1 MAEAQKEFS
10 IVGKRTPRIDAYER
24 VTGQA
29 QYTGDIQLPG
39 MLYARVLRSSL
50 PHAKIISIDTSK
62 AEKLPGVKA
71 VIHYGNAQVPWSSGG
86 LTHQRFI
93 FNNPVRYVG
102 DAVAAVAATD
112 RHIAEDALGLI
123 EIKYEKIPYVID
135 ANEALKP
142 DAPKITP
149 NGNLSVGKGAFS
161 APIEESWGDLE
172 KGFKEADRVFEDTYI
187 SKHVNNAQIERRVS
201 IAKWDGGKLTVF
213 ASTQGVSNAR
223 TDIAKDF
230 GLPLSKV
237 RVVCKYMGGGF
248 GNKNQAQDYDYMT
261 AVLAKTTGQPV
272 KLEFTRE
279 DDYIGMHGRWSSE
292 QHYKIGVK
300 NDGTITAVQLDA
312 VTNMGAYRKQSGNL
326 SGTDFYQIP
335 NFKKL
340 IKPVH
345 TNTVVAA
352 NYRAPAYPQ
361 SVFGF
366 ASFLDQIAYEL
377 GINPLDMFM
386 RNRIRMYKSKIPF
399 TSNYLE
405 QCIIEGSKRIGW
417 SEKWHKPGATSGPKK
432 HGIGMALGGYPFRPG
447 LGAATIRVNPDG
459 TAHVLVGVTD
469 IGTGAKSTMAIIA
482 SEALGIPLNQ
492 IQLTN
497 GDTDT
502 TPYSV
507 GESGSRTTAFTGPA
521 VVAAAEDVRKQIFAL
536 AAGQLKIKPEELD
549 LREGQVFAKPDPSQ
563 KIPLGQV
570 VKDSGELIGR
580 ATTNPSFPKEIEG
593 KSFIA
598 HFAEVEVDTWAGH
611 VQVTRY
617 VAAHDCGTILNRL
630 TAESQVKGGVMQGI
644 GMALTEE
651 LLIDPLT
658 ATPINPN
665 YRDAKVPTHLEAPEV
680 EVIFIENYDPYGVFG
695 GKVVGEPPITAAV
708 ATIANAIFNATGKRF
723 KVLPIT
729 PDKILQAVQ
738 V

>member
-1 MAEAQKEFS
+1 MAQEQKEFS

-29 QYTGDIQLPG
+29 HYTGDIQVPG
-39 MLYARVLRSSL
+39 MLYARVLRSNV
-50 PHAKIISIDTSK
+50 PHAKILSIDTSK
-62 AEKLPGVKA
+62 AEKLPGVK
-71 VIHYGNAQVPWSSGG
+71 VIIHHGNAQVPWSSGG
-86 LTHQRFI
+86 HTHRRYI

-102 DAVAAVAATD
+102 DPVAAVAATD
-112 RHIAEDALGLI
+112 RHIAEDALKLI
-123 EIKYEKIPYVID
+123 DVKYEKIPHVLD
-135 ANEALKP
+135 PNEALKP
-142 DAPKITP
+142 DAPKIAP
-149 NGNLSVGKGAFS
+149 SGNLSVGKGAFS
-161 APIEESWGDLE
+161 APIEETWGDIE
-172 KGFKEADRVFEDTYI
+172 QGFKDADRVFEDTYI
-187 SKHVNNAQIERRVS
+187 SKHVNNAQLERRVS
-201 IAKWDGGKLTVF
+201 IAKWDAGKLTVY

-237 RVVCKYMGGGF
+237 RVLCKYMGGGF
-248 GNKNQAQDYDYMT
+248 GNKNQAQDYDYM
-261 AVLAKTTGQPV
+261 AAMLAKFAGQPV
-272 KLEFTRE
+272 KFEFTRE
-279 DDYIGMHGRWSSE
+279 DDFIGMHGRWASE

-300 NDGTITAVQLDA
+300 KDGTITAVSLDA

-326 SGTDFYQIP
+326 SGTDFYNIP
-335 NFKKL
+335 NFRKV

-366 ASFLDQIAYEL
+366 ASFLDQIAFEL

-386 RNRIRMYKSKIPF
+386 RNRAQKSKGKLAY

-405 QCIIEGSKRIGW
+405 QCIVEGSKRIGW
-417 SEKWHKPGATSGPKK
+417 SEKWHKPGVAAGVVK
-432 HGIGMALGGYPFRPG
+432 HGIGMAIAGYPFRPG
-447 LGAATIRVNPDG
+447 LGAATIRVNADG

-482 SEALGIPLNQ
+482 SEALGIPLNK

-497 GDTDT
+497 GDTDV

-521 VVAAAEDVRKQIFAL
+521 VVAAADDVRRQIFNL
-536 AAGQLKIKPEELD
+536 AAAQLKVKAEELE
-549 LREGQVFAKPDPSQ
+549 LRNGEVFAKSDPSQ
-563 KIPLGQV
+563 KLPLERV
-570 VKDSGELIGR
+570 VARAGELIGR
-580 ATTNPSFPKEIEG
+580 ATTNPNFPKEMDG
-593 KSFIA
+593 KSFSA
-598 HFAEVEVDTWAGH
+598 HFAEVEVDTWTGH
-611 VQVTRY
+611 VRITRY
-617 VAAHDCGTILNRL
+617 VAAHDSGTILNRL
-630 TAESQVKGGVMQGI
+630 AAESQIKGGVVQGL
-644 GMALTEE
+644 GMAFSEE
-651 LLIDPLT
+651 LIIDRVT

-680 EVIFIENYDPYGVFG
+680 EVIFIEHFDPYGVFG

-708 ATIANAIFNATGKRF
+708 AAIANAIFNATGKRI
-723 KVLPIT
+723 KELPIT
-729 PDKILQAVQ
+729 PDKILQARQ

>member
-1 MAEAQKEFS
+1 MAQKEFS
-10 IVGKRTPRIDAYER
+10 IVGKKTPRIDAFER

-39 MLYARVLRSSL
+39 MLYARVLRSPV
-50 PHAKIISIDTSK
+50 PHAKIAGIDTSK

-71 VIHYGNAQVPWSSGG
+71 VIHHGNTQIPWSSGG
-86 LTHQRFI
+86 LTHRRFI

-102 DAVAAVAATD
+102 EAVAAVAATN
-112 RHIAEDALGLI
+112 RHIAEEALGLI
-123 EIKYEKIPYVID
+123 EVKYEAIPHVLD
-135 ANEALKP
+135 AKEALKP

-161 APIEESWGDLE
+161 APIQESWGDLE
-172 KGFKEADRVFEDTYI
+172 KGFKEADRTFEDTYI
-187 SKHVNNAQIERRVS
+187 SKHVNNAQLERRVS
-201 IAKWDGGKLTVF
+201 VAKWDGGKLTVF

-237 RVVCKYMGGGF
+237 RIVCKYMGGGF

-261 AVLAKTTGQPV
+261 AALAKATAQPV

-279 DDYIGMHGRWSSE
+279 DDYIGMHGRWASE

-312 VTNMGAYRKQSGNL
+312 ITNMGAYRKQSGNL

-335 NFKKL
+335 NFKKVVL
-340 IKPVH
+340 PVH

-377 GINPLDMFM
+377 GINPLDMFT
-386 RNRIRMYKSKIPF
+386 RNRAQMYKSKIPF

-405 QCIIEGSKRIGW
+405 QCISEGSKRIGW
-417 SEKWHKPGATSGPKK
+417 SEKWHKPGAAAGTVK
-432 HGIGMALGGYPFRPG
+432 HGIGMAVGGYPFRPG

-497 GDTDT
+497 GDTDA

-507 GESGSRTTAFTGPA
+507 GESGSRTTSFTGPA

-536 AAGQLKIKPEELD
+536 AVKQFKVKPEELD
-549 LREGQVFAKPDPSQ
+549 LRDGQVFAKSDPS
-563 KIPLGQV
+563 KKVGLGAI
-570 VKDSGELIGR
+570 VKGTGDLIGR
-580 ATTNPSFPKEIEG
+580 ATTNPSFPKDVEG
-593 KSFIA
+593 KSFAA
-598 HFAEVEVDTWAGH
+598 HFAEVEVDTSTGH
-611 VQVTRY
+611 VKITRY
-617 VAAHDCGTILNRL
+617 VAAHDSGTILNRL
-630 TAESQVKGGVMQGI
+630 TAESQIKGGIVQGI

-651 LLIDPLT
+651 LLIDPVT
-658 ATPINPN
+658 ATPINPS
-665 YRDAKVPTHLEAPEV
+665 YRDAKVLTHLEVPDV

-695 GKVVGEPPITAAV
+695 GKVVGEPPITPAV
-708 ATIANAIFNATGKRF
+708 ATVANAIFNATAKRV

-729 PDKILQAVQ
+729 PDKILQAVR

>member
-1 MAEAQKEFS
+1 MAQAPKEYS
-10 IVGKRTPRIDAYER
+10 IVGKQTPRIDAYER

-29 QYTGDIQLPG
+29 QYTGDLQLPG
-39 MLYARVLRSSL
+39 MLYARVLRSNV

-71 VIHYGNAQVPWSSGG
+71 VIHHENAKVPWSSGG
-86 LTHQRFI
+86 HTHRRYI

-102 DAVAAVAATD
+102 DPVAAVAATD
-112 RHIAEDALGLI
+112 RHIAEDALKLI
-123 EIKYEKIPYVID
+123 DVKYEKIPHVLD

-142 DAPKITP
+142 DAPKIAP

-161 APIEESWGDLE
+161 APIEESWGDIE
-172 KGFKEADRVFEDTYI
+172 QGFKDADRVFEDTYI
-187 SKHVNNAQIERRVS
+187 TKHVNNAQLERRVS
-201 IAKWDGGKLTVF
+201 IAKWDAGKLTVY

-230 GLPLSKV
+230 ALPLSKV

-248 GNKNQAQDYDYMT
+248 GNKNQAQDYDYM
-261 AVLAKTTGQPV
+261 AAMLAKVAAQPV

-279 DDYIGMHGRWSSE
+279 DDYIGMHGRWASE
-292 QHYKIGVK
+292 QHYKVGVK
-300 NDGTITAVQLDA
+300 NDGTITAVSLDA

-326 SGTDFYQIP
+326 SGTDFYNIP
-335 NFKKL
+335 NFKKV

-366 ASFLDQIAYEL
+366 ASFLDQVAFEL
-377 GINPLDMFM
+377 GVNPLDMFM
-386 RNRIRMYKSKIPF
+386 RNRAQKSKGKLPF

-405 QCIIEGSKRIGW
+405 QCILEGSKRIGF
-417 SEKWHKPGATSGPKK
+417 SEKWHKPGATAGPVK

-497 GDTDT
+497 GDTDV

-536 AAGQLKIKPEELD
+536 ASAPMKSKPEELD
-549 LREGQVFAKPDPSQ
+549 LRDGQVFRKADSAQ
-563 KIPLGQV
+563 RIALGQI
-570 VKDSGELIGR
+570 VKDSGDLIGR
-580 ATTNPSFPKEIEG
+580 ATTNPNFPKEMDG
-593 KSFIA
+593 KCFSA
-598 HFAEVEVDTWAGH
+598 HFAEVEVDTWTGH
-611 VQVTRY
+611 VRITRY
-617 VAAHDCGTILNRL
+617 VAAHDSGTILNRL
-630 TAESQVKGGVMQGI
+630 TAESQIKGGVVQGI
-644 GMALTEE
+644 GMAFSEE
-651 LLIDPLT
+651 LLIDKVT
-658 ATPINPN
+658 AIPINPN
-665 YRDAKVPTHLEAPEV
+665 YRDAKVPTHLETPEV
-680 EVIFIENYDPYGVFG
+680 EVIFVEHYDPYGVFG

-723 KVLPIT
+723 KELPIT
-729 PDKILQAVQ
+729 PDKIVRAVQ

>member
-1 MAEAQKEFS
+1 MAQAQKEFS
-10 IVGKRTPRIDAYER
+10 IVGKSTPRIDAYER

-39 MLYARVLRSSL
+39 MLYARVLRSTV

-71 VIHYGNAQVPWSSGG
+71 IIHQGNTQIPWSSGG
-86 LTHQRFI
+86 HTHKRFI

-102 DAVAAVAATD
+102 DPVAAVAATD
-112 RHIAEDALGLI
+112 RHIAEEALGLI
-123 EIKYEKIPYVID
+123 EVKHEKISHVLDP
-135 ANEALKP
+135 NEALKP
-142 DAPKITP
+142 DAPKIGP
-149 NGNLSVGKGAFS
+149 NGNLSVGTGAFS

-172 KGFKEADRVFEDTYI
+172 KGFGEADRVFEDTYV

-201 IAKWDGGKLTVF
+201 VARWDNGKLTVF

-237 RVVCKYMGGGF
+237 RIVCKYMGGGF

-261 AVLAKTTGQPV
+261 ATLARVTRQPV

-300 NDGTITAVQLDA
+300 KDGTITAVSLDA
-312 VTNMGAYRKQSGNL
+312 VTNMGAYRKGSGNL

-335 NFKKL
+335 NFKKV

-366 ASFLDQIAYEL
+366 ASFLDQIAFEM

-386 RNRIRMYKSKIPF
+386 RNRIRMSKGKIPF
-399 TSNYLE
+399 SSNYLE
-405 QCIIEGSKRIGW
+405 ACIVEGSKRIGW
-417 SEKWHKPGATSGPKK
+417 SEKWHKPGAMSGPQK
-432 HGIGMALGGYPFRPG
+432 HGIGMAIAGYPFRPG
-447 LGAATIRVNPDG
+447 LGAATVRVNPDG

-497 GDTDT
+497 GDTDA
-502 TPYSV
+502 TPYSI
-507 GESGSRTTAFTGPA
+507 GESNSRTTAFTGPA

-536 AAGQLKIKPEELD
+536 AARELKVKAEELD
-549 LREGQVFAKPDPSQ
+549 MRDGQVF
-563 KIPLGQV
+563 
-570 VKDSGELIGR
+570 VKDNPTRKIALERAVRNAGELIGR
-580 ATTNPSFPKEIEG
+580 ATTNPNFPKEMDG
-593 KSFIA
+593 KSFVA

-611 VQVTRY
+611 VQITSY

>member
-1 MAEAQKEFS
+1 MAQASKEFS
-10 IVGKRTPRIDAYER
+10 VVGKRISRIDAYER

-29 QYTGDIQLPG
+29 HYTGDIQLPG
-39 MLYARVLRSSL
+39 MLHARVLRSTV
-50 PHAKIISIDTSK
+50 PHARIVLIDVSQ

-71 VIHYGNAQVPWSSGG
+71 VIHHGNAQIPWSSGG
-86 LTHQRFI
+86 HTHQRFI

-112 RHIAEDALGLI
+112 RHIAEDALKLI
-123 EIKYEKIPYVID
+123 EVKYDKLPHVLD

-142 DAPKITP
+142 EAPKIAP
-149 NGNLSVGKGAFS
+149 QGNLSVGKGSFS
-161 APIEESWGDLE
+161 APIEESWGDVE
-172 KGFKEADRVFEDTYI
+172 QGFKEADQVFEDTYI
-187 SKHVNNAQIERRVS
+187 TKHVNNAQLERRVS
-201 IAKWDGGKLTVF
+201 IAKWDAGKLTVY

-230 GLPLSKV
+230 NLPLSKV

-248 GNKNQAQDYDYMT
+248 GNKNQAQDYDYMA
-261 AVLAKTTGQPV
+261 AVLAKVAGQPV

-292 QHYKIGVK
+292 QNYKIGVK
-300 NDGTITAVQLDA
+300 KDGTLTAVSLDA

-335 NFKKL
+335 NFRKH

-345 TNTVVAA
+345 TNPVVAA

-366 ASFLDQIAYEL
+366 ASFLDQIAHEM

-386 RNRIRMYKSKIPF
+386 RNRIQKYKAKTPF
-399 TSNYLE
+399 TSNHLE
-405 QCIIEGSKRIGW
+405 ECITEGAQRIGW
-417 SEKWHKPGATSGPKK
+417 YEKWHKPGALGGAKK

-447 LGAATIRVNPDG
+447 LGAATIRVIPDG

-482 SEALGIPLNQ
+482 SEALGIPLSQ

-497 GDTDT
+497 GDTDV

-507 GESGSRTTAFTGPA
+507 GESGSRTTPFTGPA
-521 VVAAAEDVRKQIFAL
+521 VIAAAEDVRRQIFVL
-536 AAGQLKIKPEELD
+536 AAPQLKVKPEELD
-549 LREGQVFAKPDPSQ
+549 LRDGEVFMRSTPSQ
-563 KIPLGQV
+563 KLPLARV
-570 VKDSGELIGR
+570 VSRAGELIGR
-580 ATTNPSFPKEIEG
+580 ATTNPSFKDAEG
-593 KSFIA
+593 KSFAA
-598 HFAEVEVDTWAGH
+598 HFAEVEVDTWTGH
-611 VQVTRY
+611 VTITRY
-617 VAAHDCGTILNRL
+617 VAAHDSGTIINRL
-630 TAESQVKGGVMQGI
+630 PAESQIKGGVTQGI
-644 GMALTEE
+644 GMAFSEE
-651 LLIDPLT
+651 LIIDRVT

-665 YRDAKVPTHLEAPEV
+665 YRDAKVPTHLEVPEV
-680 EVIFIENYDPYGVFG
+680 EVIFIEHYDPFGPFG
-695 GKVVGEPPITAAV
+695 GKVVGEPPITPAV

-723 KVLPIT
+723 KELPIT
-729 PDKILQAVQ
+729 PDKIVGAVR